1 MGVMRMAVKEGLISA
16 SPFSLLDRD
25 DRPAQ
30 DKEPHEAHEWTDN
43 EIDKLLAASAAR
55 AHARE
60 SRYDYTPLLTLA
72 AKAGLRLG
80 ECLGLDFA
88 DCELVK
94 GKGVIQVRRQWTRLH
109 ELKPPKA
116 GSRRA
121 VPISDELVK
130 LLLEQKIRAADKT
143 GPVFASRSGGRLAH
157 RNVERR
163 GFDTAATDA
172 GLEGV
177 TFHDLR
183 HAYGSR
189 LASKG
194 LTARAIADA
203 MGHKKAATT
212 EIYIQRFNGD
222 QADDKVRE
230 AMTG

>member
-1 MGVMRMAVKEGLISA
+1 VTPPS
-16 SPFSLLDRD
+16 
-25 DRPAQ
+25 
-30 DKEPHEAHEWTDN
+30 TN
-43 EIDKLLAASAAR
+43 
-55 AHARE
+55 
-60 SRYDYTPLLTLA
+60 SR
-72 AKAGLRLG
+72 KR
-80 ECLGLDFA
+80 LDFA

-94 GKGVIQVRRQWTRLH
+94 GKGMINVRHQWTTLK

-121 VPISDELVK
+121 VPISDDLVR
-130 LLLEQKIRAADKT
+130 LLLEQKMAAVDKS
-143 GPVFASRSGGRLAH
+143 GPVFSSRAGGRLSH

-163 GFDTAATDA
+163 GFDPAATDA
-172 GLEGV
+172 GLKAV

-203 MGHKKAATT
+203 MGHKRTATT
-212 EIYIQRFNGD
+212 EIYIQRFNGPE
-222 QADDKVRE
+222 ADEKVRE

>member
-1 MGVMRMAVKEGLISA
+1 MCGARGN
-16 SPFSLLDRD
+16 
-25 DRPAQ
+25 AQ
-30 DKEPHEAHEWTDN
+30 
-43 EIDKLLAASAAR
+43 
-55 AHARE
+55 
-60 SRYDYTPLLTLA
+60 RYDYSVLLTLA

-80 ECLGLDFA
+80 ECLGLDFT
-88 DCELVK
+88 DCKLAK
-94 GKGVIQVRRQWTRLH
+94 GRGMVNVRRQWTRMK

-116 GSRRA
+116 GSRRG
-121 VPISDELVK
+121 VPISDSLVQ
-130 LLLEQKIRAADKT
+130 LLLEWKMAAPDKT

-163 GFDTAATDA
+163 GFDAAATDA
-172 GLEGV
+172 GLVGV

-203 MGHKKAATT
+203 MGHKKTATT
-212 EIYIQRFNGD
+212 EIYIQRFNGPQTD
-222 QADDKVRE
+222 EKVRE

>member
-1 MGVMRMAVKEGLISA
+1 VAVILALYVCAGRRAVATIGVLGGRCAEGA
-16 SPFSLLDRD
+16 TMP
-25 DRPAQ
+25 
-30 DKEPHEAHEWTDN
+30 
-43 EIDKLLAASAAR
+43 
-55 AHARE
+55 
-60 SRYDYTPLLTLA
+60 
-72 AKAGLRLG
+72 RL
-80 ECLGLDFA
+80 
-88 DCELVK
+88 
-94 GKGVIQVRRQWTRLH
+94 Q

-130 LLLEQKIRAADKT
+130 LLLEVKMAAPDKT
-143 GPVFASRSGGRLAH
+143 GPVFASLNGGRLAH

-163 GFDTAATDA
+163 GFDAAATDA
-172 GLEGV
+172 GLEEV

-203 MGHKKAATT
+203 MGHKRTATT